1 MRNRQEVVAA
11 LERHDAGGKGFL
23 TREEFTAA
31 AQDIFECVPSCCSQ
45 ALWSQALTHRSRRHV
60 ARGVSKQIF
69 VMAVLS
75 PLVAHYTRKLVD
87 ATIGRVFPAL
97 GHGFNKWVPDFIFA
111 PALATTILSLV
122 TPILFDRYDRG
133 RDRYAR
139 SRAKR
144 SAIQPPA
151 PAGKKGQ

>member
-1 MRNRQEVVAA
+1 M
-11 LERHDAGGKGFL
+11 
-23 TREEFTAA
+23 
-31 AQDIFECVPSCCSQ
+31 
-45 ALWSQALTHRSRRHV
+45 
-60 ARGVSKQIF
+60 ARGVSKQVF
-69 VMAVLS
+69 VMVVLS

-87 ATIGRVFPAL
+87 CTVGRVFPAL

-111 PALATTILSLV
+111 PALATTILSLA

-133 RDRYAR
+133 REARAR

-144 SAIQPPA
+144 SIEPPE

>member
-1 MRNRQEVVAA
+1 MLAA
-11 LERHDAGGKGFL
+11 LARHDGGGKGYL
-23 TREEFTAA
+23 TREEFTSA
-31 AQDIFECVPSCCSQ
+31 AQDIFACV
-45 ALWSQALTHRSRRHV
+45 LTAARHRPPPRLTLPPRRHV

-111 PALATTILSLV
+111 PALATTILSLA